1 MNGRRKADVARNA
14 KCHSDRFNGREV
26 FSTGGRE
33 LKEAQVPYNPVDVSS
48 LPLGIVGR
56 RLLDSTSNT
65 FIPTLF
71 QRELHTLSVCILY
84 S

>member
-1 MNGRRKADVARNA
+1 MNGRRNDVARNA
-14 KCHSDRFNGREV
+14 KCHSDGFYGREV

-48 LPLGIVGR
+48 LSLGIVR
-56 RLLDSTSNT
+56 RCLLDFTSNT
-65 FIPTLF
+65 FIPILL
-71 QRELHTLSVCILY
+71 QRELHILSVCILY